1 MVITSNPWN
10 QVSISTKGPTSQFP
24 GRVNILGDMAHWSF
38 MKTRSYAALRAA
50 DLDWI
55 IMIGYSLGGHIL
67 GCSERLALC
76 LRHSARIGPNLLC
89 HSSSILRHLSS
100 VTCHLSSAVRRPPS
114 TVRHPSSVIRHSPS
128 VIRHPPSVIH
138 RLSFVIHHSSF
149 VIRRPL
155 SAICHR
161 SSVISHPSSVLCC
174 TFLYLFIT
182 FSVLFPFFPLFFA
195 KWKMYFE
202 TIKSSKTNFCWHVQF
217 IENILLLQCLKKE
230 TATAKELDLR
240 PLGKVIIFCDRQTKP
255 SYYI

>member
-1 MVITSNPWN
+1 
-10 QVSISTKGPTSQFP
+10 
-24 GRVNILGDMAHWSF
+24 
-38 MKTRSYAALRAA
+38 
-50 DLDWI
+50 
-55 IMIGYSLGGHIL
+55 MIGYSLGGHIL

-89 HSSSILRHLSS
+89 HPSSII
-100 VTCHLSSAVRRPPS
+100 RRPSS

-182 FSVLFPFFPLFFA
+182 FSLFSP
-195 KWKMYFE
+195 
-202 TIKSSKTNFCWHVQF
+202 
-217 IENILLLQCLKKE
+217 
-230 TATAKELDLR
+230 
-240 PLGKVIIFCDRQTKP
+240 IFCKMKNVFWNDQKFKNKFLLARAIHREHFVVTMFKKRNC
-255 SYYI
+255 YR

>member
-1 MVITSNPWN
+1 MKMPVYTTVILL
-10 QVSISTKGPTSQFP
+10 V
-24 GRVNILGDMAHWSF
+24 
-38 MKTRSYAALRAA
+38 TRSYAALRAA

-89 HSSSILRHLSS
+89 HPSSII
-100 VTCHLSSAVRRPPS
+100 RRPSS

-195 KWKMYFE
+195 KLKIYFE
-202 TIKSSKTNFCWHVQF
+202 KIKSSKTNFCWHVQF

-240 PLGKVIIFCDRQTKP
+240 PLGKVIIFRDRQTDRTFLL
-255 SYYI
+255 YIDI